1 LKADADQARIDV
13 EVEAMALA
21 SVPAPQVLWRKP
33 PVLAIAAP
41 PRSGAAGSLAAG
53 GAAP

>member
-1 LKADADQARIDV
+1 MKVDADQARIDV

-33 PVLAIAAP
+33 PVLAIAAVPGDGAGP
-41 PRSGAAGSLAAG
+41 PNC
-53 GAAP
+53 